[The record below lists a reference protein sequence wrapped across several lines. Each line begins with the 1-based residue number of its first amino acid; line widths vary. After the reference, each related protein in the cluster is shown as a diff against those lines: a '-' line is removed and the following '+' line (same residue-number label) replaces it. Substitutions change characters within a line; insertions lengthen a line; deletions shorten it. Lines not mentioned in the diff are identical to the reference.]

1 MQPPNPDLVLEFSQ
15 LVSVQPQPMA
25 FRASFEFDPQKR
37 TEIELGAAPGTIF
50 IRRSEM
56 FCSAYRF
63 HFNFKISFA
72 TWPKPVRHM
81 NVVNEIRKSMT
92 AYGHDFH
99 QLFIDQVQLTA
110 VEPESA
116 AIPAVI
122 QNDIAFTK
130 ESNG

>member
-1 MQPPNPDLVLEFSQ
+1 MQLPNPDLVLEFSQ

-25 FRASFEFDPQKR
+25 FRASFEFDPQER
-37 TEIELGAAPGTIF
+37 IEIELGAARGTIF

-72 TWPKPVRHM
+72 IWPLYPPKPVRHM

-99 QLFIDQVQLTA
+99 QLSIDQVQLTA
-110 VEPESA
+110 IEPESA
-116 AIPAVI
+116 TIPAVI
-122 QNDIAFTK
+122 QSDIAF
-130 ESNG
+130 